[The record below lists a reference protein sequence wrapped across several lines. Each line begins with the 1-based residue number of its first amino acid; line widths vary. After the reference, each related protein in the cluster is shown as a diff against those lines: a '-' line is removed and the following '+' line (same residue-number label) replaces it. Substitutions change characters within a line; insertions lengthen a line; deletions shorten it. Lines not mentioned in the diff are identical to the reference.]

1 MPIIRCKDQKSQTL
15 EEFYFERASD
25 KHQLS
30 TDLGKSMLAI
40 IDLINNTFIET
51 EIYGLTSHA
60 HLLLLSQDRSDSDW
74 FVSIITNGFQEFRI
88 EYLIPKEKQPWPNAT
103 VKGATKSLDEFRN
116 YIIIAMTES
125 QGWKDNDELK
135 RLYSHLGK
143 E

>member
-1 MPIIRCKDQKSQTL
+1 MPIIRCKDQKRQTL
-15 EEFYFERASD
+15 EEFYSEWASD
-25 KHQLS
+25 KNHIS
-30 TDLGKSMLAI
+30 ANLGKSMLAI

-51 EIYGLTSHA
+51 KIYGLTSHA
-60 HLLLLSQDRSDSDW
+60 HLLLLSSDR
-74 FVSIITNGFQEFRI
+74 FVSIIANGLQEFHI
-88 EYLIPKEKQPWPNAT
+88 EYLIPKEKQPWSNAT

-125 QGWKDNDELK
+125 QGWKDSDELK